1 MHKTYRLEIDP
12 STFFHEP
19 FPPPHDY
26 PGAMKHMSPRTDYAR
41 FNGSQCSA
49 TPASLILDAVTL
61 WEGCRSG

>member
-1 MHKTYRLEIDP
+1 
-12 STFFHEP
+12 
-19 FPPPHDY
+19 
-26 PGAMKHMSPRTDYAR
+26 MKHMSPRTEYHR